1 MQYYNMFSQF
11 NHDFTAIEKASN
23 LVNSNAILTTNLH
36 TLLLECDVPE
46 DISRM
51 FWVNSDLVRLPTN
64 SNFWH
69 KNVYVYQELKPYCI
83 VLTNPVMTLRVF
95 DKFYLT
101 YEGELNETVV
111 KEGLIPIL
119 EAIAKMVS
127 TDFTVDL
134 VKPKPVTIEP
144 DSEVDPVFDDKF
156 ADAVQRNKLNHREP
170 EDTDIPI
177 DVVARPRP
185 KHQVIK
191 DVSDYKDRPSQGWKK
206 SYAQLREILEDY
218 VLDESDYA
226 VLPVMN
232 ADMLG
237 YLKLAGGIYVDP
249 LTDVQIT
256 HENHQITVV
265 ADDWKIVFNAKQRS
279 GQYAIYGMLS
289 SIDARY
295 HTDLM
300 GVAKVMHALNNLY
313 NQYYQPA
320 E

>member
-23 LVNSNAILTTNLH
+23 LINSNAILTTNLH
-36 TLLLECDVPE
+36 TLLSGCEVPE

-51 FWVNSDLVRLPTN
+51 FWVNSDLVRLPTG

-69 KNVYVYQELKPYCI
+69 KNVYVYQELKPYCL

-101 YEGELNETVV
+101 YEGQLNESVV

-127 TDFTVDL
+127 TEFTVDL
-134 VKPKPVTIEP
+134 VKSKSVTIEP
-144 DSEVDPVFDDKF
+144 DYTDTPV
-156 ADAVQRNKLNHREP
+156 
-170 EDTDIPI
+170 

-185 KHQVIK
+185 KHQLIK
-191 DVSDYKDRPSQGWKK
+191 VVSDYKDRPAQGWRK

-218 VLDESDYA
+218 IFDESDYA

-232 ADMLG
+232 ADILG

-249 LTDVQIT
+249 LTDVQVT
-256 HENHQITVV
+256 HEDHQITVV

-279 GQYAIYGMLS
+279 GLYAIYGMLS

>member
-23 LVNSNAILTTNLH
+23 LINSNAILTTNLH
-36 TLLLECDVPE
+36 TLLSGCEVPE

-51 FWVNSDLVRLPTN
+51 FWVNSDLVRLPTG

-101 YEGELNETVV
+101 YEGQLNETVV

-134 VKPKPVTIEP
+134 VKSKSVTIEP
-144 DSEVDPVFDDKF
+144 DYTDTPV
-156 ADAVQRNKLNHREP
+156 
-170 EDTDIPI
+170 

-185 KHQVIK
+185 KHQLIK
-191 DVSDYKDRPSQGWKK
+191 VVSDYKDRPAQGWRK

-218 VLDESDYA
+218 IFDESDYA

-232 ADMLG
+232 ADILG

-249 LTDVQIT
+249 LTDVQVT
-256 HENHQITVV
+256 HEDHQITVV

-279 GQYAIYGMLS
+279 GLYAIYGMLS

>member
-23 LVNSNAILTTNLH
+23 LINSNAILTTNLH
-36 TLLLECDVPE
+36 TLLSGCEVPE

-69 KNVYVYQELKPYCI
+69 KNVYVYQELKPYCL

-101 YEGELNETVV
+101 YEGQLNESVV

-127 TDFTVDL
+127 TEFTVDL
-134 VKPKPVTIEP
+134 VKSKSVTIEP
-144 DSEVDPVFDDKF
+144 DYTDTPV
-156 ADAVQRNKLNHREP
+156 
-170 EDTDIPI
+170 

-185 KHQVIK
+185 KHQLIK
-191 DVSDYKDRPSQGWKK
+191 VVSDYKDRPAQGWRK

-218 VLDESDYA
+218 IFDESDYA

-232 ADMLG
+232 ADILG

-249 LTDVQIT
+249 LTDVQVT
-256 HENHQITVV
+256 HEDHQITVV

-279 GQYAIYGMLS
+279 GLYAIYGMLS